1 MATNPSL
8 RRFNRV
14 ILLLALV
21 TLAIYAA
28 ALITALMLFRGEVRN
43 QILSRDGTLLTSVG
57 QHFHDRLSPPVEEID
72 LLEVAL
78 ESSGIRGVIGV
89 RLYDAGGELLG
100 KVPASLYE
108 VGLSEADRQALAD
121 ATPLSRFYPDF
132 QLDTLFSD
140 QLDYA
145 NPVRSPLV
153 EVLSPL
159 LTAEPDGEVVA
170 IIQYWLDG
178 QEVATELQHLNGS
191 LTGVGI
197 VFMSAGTLVF
207 LAVFLIARGRIL
219 RMGQLLEERNRSLE
233 QANADLALAARTSA
247 IGSVTSHLFHGLKN
261 PLAGLK
267 TYLRVT
273 AGNEEAFAL
282 ANRMQSLIDETLAVI
297 RENDAGRDFELSFK
311 ELFEAAES
319 RYDGSNGRKVV
330 VEGSGNGSVSARK
343 SRLLFLVLRN
353 LVDNAI
359 DASPPDGKVRIT
371 LRMQDNSLQVEVE
384 DTGPG
389 LPAVIRERL
398 FEPVT
403 TTKQGGTGIGLALSA
418 AIARQIPARLALK
431 HSSSSGTTFSIEMP
445 L

>member
-1 MATNPSL
+1 
-8 RRFNRV
+8 
-14 ILLLALV
+14 
-21 TLAIYAA
+21 
-28 ALITALMLFRGEVRN
+28 
-43 QILSRDGTLLTSVG
+43 
-57 QHFHDRLSPPVEEID
+57 
-72 LLEVAL
+72 
-78 ESSGIRGVIGV
+78 
-89 RLYDAGGELLG
+89 
-100 KVPASLYE
+100 
-108 VGLSEADRQALAD
+108 
-121 ATPLSRFYPDF
+121 
-132 QLDTLFSD
+132 
-140 QLDYA
+140 
-145 NPVRSPLV
+145 
-153 EVLSPL
+153 
-159 LTAEPDGEVVA
+159 
-170 IIQYWLDG
+170 
-178 QEVATELQHLNGS
+178 
-191 LTGVGI
+191 
-197 VFMSAGTLVF
+197 
-207 LAVFLIARGRIL
+207 
-219 RMGQLLEERNRSLE
+219 
-233 QANADLALAARTSA
+233 
-247 IGSVTSHLFHGLKN
+247 
-261 PLAGLK
+261 
-267 TYLRVT
+267 
-273 AGNEEAFAL
+273 
-282 ANRMQSLIDETLAVI
+282 MQSLIDETLAVI